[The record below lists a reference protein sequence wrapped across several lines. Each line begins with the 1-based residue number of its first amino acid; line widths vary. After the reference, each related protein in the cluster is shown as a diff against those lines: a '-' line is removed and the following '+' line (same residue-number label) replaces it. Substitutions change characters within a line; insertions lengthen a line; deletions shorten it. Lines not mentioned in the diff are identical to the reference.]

1 MMKSTE
7 EGVMGETAGEG
18 INRLG
23 ESTGIITRGGSD
35 QGDPPD
41 PDPK

>member
-1 MMKSTE
+1 MMKDENS
-7 EGVMGETAGEG
+7 
-18 INRLG
+18 RLG